1 VLVSAR
7 AVVLSGDYYFELI
20 NGRSGHG
27 VEVKFKG
34 KE

>member
-1 VLVSAR
+1 
-7 AVVLSGDYYFELI
+7 VVMGGDYYFELI

-27 VEVKFKG
+27 VEVKFRG